1 MQKKNDLKPFVIGCF
16 DTQLIAR
23 FSLSGGKAQNRYR
36 QSGCPIK
43 KATIWG
49 VIVRRMLRFIG
60 RCGGI
65 ADNGSECLRCFEKF
79 F

>member
-1 MQKKNDLKPFVIGCF
+1 MEKENQQMTKKNDLKPLLSVCA
-16 DTQLIAR
+16 DTQLGVC
-23 FSLSGGKAQNRYR
+23 FSLSVGKAQNRYR

-65 ADNGSECLRCFEKF
+65 ADNGSGL
-79 F
+79 